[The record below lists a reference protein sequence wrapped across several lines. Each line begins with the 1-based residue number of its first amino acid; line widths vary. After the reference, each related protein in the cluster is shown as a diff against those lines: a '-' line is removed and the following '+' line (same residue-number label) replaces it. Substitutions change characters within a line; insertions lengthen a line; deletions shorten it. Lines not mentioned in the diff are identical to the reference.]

1 MISVRM
7 SDERMS
13 DERMSD
19 ERMSDERM
27 SDERMSDER
36 MSDERMSDERMLDER
51 MQSGLARNRV
61 HSMRNPPNVFF
72 PDHCIRNRRSH
83 RETQERLRLR

>member
-1 MISVRM
+1 M

-19 ERMSDERM
+19 ERMVAA
-27 SDERMSDER
+27 
-36 MSDERMSDERMLDER
+36 RMLDER
-51 MQSGLARNRV
+51 MNSGLARNRV

-72 PDHCIRNRRSH
+72 PDDCIRKRRSNLAM
-83 RETQERLRLR
+83 QEMLLVR